1 MKVEHFKLDYN
12 PVETPEFGMT
22 DYMLDA
28 VKSIP
33 AGLED
38 LAHGVYNLGDLL
50 SFDVLPDWDEERFFE
65 RPKTLAGD
73 LTAGLIQYAVPFG
86 FIGKGLS
93 KAGKLAKGLKAG
105 KFFDLKPQGFVA
117 ADVATNFI
125 AFDGQQER
133 LSNFLKEVDNPVF
146 SNAVTEYLAADPDD
160 AELEGRLKNVLEGAM
175 IDAGVGALFKLFSV
189 SLKAS
194 KRFTK
199 EVANGASKEDAVTTA
214 MMQYQDDAK
223 GLNIVGDIDSQMQFA
238 RDRAETDELYRMVG
252 GDPEDI
258 PEVDLRTINWDEV
271 DIDEAAEVYPRIP
284 REEMEAIE
292 AGGKLVDEIEA
303 ANGIVKTYEMP
314 GGSTK
319 TVLVDKTNPERVVDF
334 SPIAAAE
341 LDVRFAGPKQADIAQ
356 EFKEKTLI
364 ESVGQRMQTDKPV
377 TAREALQELV
387 NKTGGRLG
395 QYQPV
400 VDKLLALG
408 KGTGIDAKLETRA
421 AASELPSVRK
431 GSFYESGKRRIVFD
445 GESSSFQRNPVYELL
460 HESTHA
466 VTVENVNKYFDAD
479 SFNAIDIND
488 IGARA
493 VAIDEV
499 LKKRLPKP
507 IAEMFRMFKKA
518 DSMRDEIIA
527 KGDLKTVTGE
537 VDTYWI
543 KNPAEFMSIA
553 FSDPVVQRALKGI
566 EYSPKMSMWEKIVDT
581 VKSFFGKGVSTDLA
595 DNIVSRVGEIAE
607 MRLPRRRGRGVEG
620 MFKAFHGTP
629 HIFKP
634 KPDSPFGEF
643 MKSKIGT
650 GEGAQAFGHGF
661 YVAEK
666 EGVARHYYIGQTFK
680 HLAADLEKAS
690 GGIDYFAS
698 RGEYDEIFDVI
709 DEVIESG
716 GATAFIKESVKQGE
730 QYALGGRADFKLDE
744 RKIEFLKAVRGDDY
758 LGFDNPI
765 EGILAAIED
774 AQGKGPGNFDLSPA
788 TRKAAKELGRI
799 YEIDVAPDV
808 DKFMSWDKT
817 MLTQPE
823 KVRKTLKAALEA
835 VSEFDP
841 NFPKYLLDDDFL
853 TGQDVYKALAKSK
866 AIGSEEAASD
876 FLSEMG
882 IPGIRYLQGGKARKA
897 GEGAHNYVVFSEKD
911 LKITGTIDFAPDQ
924 PLRKGELDETV
935 QKMVKDADTSSLK
948 IGGEQAVKGLAR
960 QTGKLPEGLQVDGL
974 AQLQDA
980 VADEILK
987 DGQMMKILSEQG
999 LEDGVIMELAN
1010 LLGADGKYMKG
1021 LIKAAEQDRVTLH
1034 RIMSRMAAL
1043 KKLALD
1049 NGQEIINTAKNYK
1062 QGAAKMIPEEREI
1075 MEARLKGL
1083 LEQQLHI
1090 QAGHSGLS
1098 SGFGR
1103 GLKSTQMGN
1112 KITLSEAELKNA
1124 QLRQEYLSKKG
1135 GMTMDQIVEGI
1146 LIAEQNGGD
1155 DLFAA
1160 VIGLNKQVRGSAGG
1174 KMLDMVQEYYKNA
1187 LMWGPRTLT
1196 VNYMGTGLAHLL
1208 KNFER
1213 SVGGWLSADPG
1224 VKQAVANQWGESLSL
1239 IESTHF
1245 LLKAWKTG
1253 GQFIG
1258 DAGSAF
1264 VEGTGSSIGSITG
1277 KNVQQILGNEMSDGM
1292 KLAIDYFGNAVRI
1305 PNRFN
1310 QSVDQWY
1317 KFLQYKGR
1325 SLAQLKLKAYELGL
1339 REPKDIAE
1347 YAHDAFDAL
1356 VTRSNRNFSEQ
1367 ALFREADELI
1377 QGPFQTPADKSKA
1390 VADYVQGERA
1400 ARLDKARQV
1409 GLVDENLDDNA
1420 AMMSL
1425 TKDYIDP
1432 NIRAAEEVTFSGEL
1446 GPLGAAVQNVV
1457 TKSKIGFL
1465 VAPFVRTPTNILKFS
1480 FDRLLAPHRFGLN
1493 KLRAT
1498 EAWAKLEPGYKN
1510 TIDALESGGIKG
1522 MENARKT
1529 LLEQMRAV
1537 KADGTPDE
1545 LVRAEARGKVAF
1557 GTMLNSALF
1566 SAVYM
1571 FGDRINGGG
1580 PEDFKQRQAWLNAG
1594 NLPYSIKVP
1603 GTETWVSYQRL
1614 DPIATMIGVFAD
1626 IKDLAEDN
1634 KLNGVNESSL
1644 EHLMSV
1650 LFFTGVR
1657 NFTNKSYLSGVD
1669 QALSMLKGQT
1679 PVGKYAGGMTA
1690 AFLPNILAQG
1700 QSITG
1705 DQELKEIRGFADII
1719 LKKIPGVTMDLKRT
1733 PLGEPVVQEYFDG
1746 VAGIL
1751 NPLNPIAFGF
1761 DNKDI
1766 TARELA
1772 NVGHGFSMPSTK
1784 LRGVIEL
1791 TDYTGPNGRSAYDRW
1806 LELSSQVKLN
1816 GRTMKQ
1822 ALTELIKDKRYQAL
1836 DPKSFTGIPSPR
1848 VKFLNRIISRYRKAA
1863 QFQMLEEFPEI
1874 AELNRNVAAGIRS
1887 GLPREDVLE
1896 LLTQ

>member
-1 MKVEHFKLDYN
+1 LLEKVIRDGAEIISSSRKQA
-12 PVETPEFGMT
+12 VSPEFT
-22 DYMLDA
+22 
-28 VKSIP
+28 
-33 AGLED
+33 
-38 LAHGVYNLGDLL
+38 
-50 SFDVLPDWDEERFFE
+50 
-65 RPKTLAGD
+65 
-73 LTAGLIQYAVPFG
+73 
-86 FIGKGLS
+86 KGL
-93 KAGKLAKGLKAG
+93 
-105 KFFDLKPQGFVA
+105 
-117 ADVATNFI
+117 
-125 AFDGQQER
+125 
-133 LSNFLKEVDNPVF
+133 
-146 SNAVTEYLAADPDD
+146 
-160 AELEGRLKNVLEGAM
+160 
-175 IDAGVGALFKLFSV
+175 
-189 SLKAS
+189 
-194 KRFTK
+194 
-199 EVANGASKEDAVTTA
+199 
-214 MMQYQDDAK
+214 
-223 GLNIVGDIDSQMQFA
+223 
-238 RDRAETDELYRMVG
+238 
-252 GDPEDI
+252 
-258 PEVDLRTINWDEV
+258 
-271 DIDEAAEVYPRIP
+271 
-284 REEMEAIE
+284 
-292 AGGKLVDEIEA
+292 
-303 ANGIVKTYEMP
+303 
-314 GGSTK
+314 
-319 TVLVDKTNPERVVDF
+319 
-334 SPIAAAE
+334 
-341 LDVRFAGPKQADIAQ
+341 
-356 EFKEKTLI
+356 
-364 ESVGQRMQTDKPV
+364 
-377 TAREALQELV
+377 
-387 NKTGGRLG
+387 
-395 QYQPV
+395 
-400 VDKLLALG
+400 
-408 KGTGIDAKLETRA
+408 
-421 AASELPSVRK
+421 
-431 GSFYESGKRRIVFD
+431 
-445 GESSSFQRNPVYELL
+445 
-460 HESTHA
+460 
-466 VTVENVNKYFDAD
+466 
-479 SFNAIDIND
+479 
-488 IGARA
+488 
-493 VAIDEV
+493 
-499 LKKRLPKP
+499 
-507 IAEMFRMFKKA
+507 
-518 DSMRDEIIA
+518 
-527 KGDLKTVTGE
+527 
-537 VDTYWI
+537 
-543 KNPAEFMSIA
+543 AEF
-553 FSDPVVQRALKGI
+553 
-566 EYSPKMSMWEKIVDT
+566 E
-581 VKSFFGKGVSTDLA
+581 
-595 DNIVSRVGEIAE
+595 
-607 MRLPRRRGRGVEG
+607 
-620 MFKAFHGTP
+620 
-629 HIFKP
+629 
-634 KPDSPFGEF
+634 
-643 MKSKIGT
+643 
-650 GEGAQAFGHGF
+650 
-661 YVAEK
+661 
-666 EGVARHYYIGQTFK
+666 ARMI
-680 HLAADLEKAS
+680 
-690 GGIDYFAS
+690 
-698 RGEYDEIFDVI
+698 
-709 DEVIESG
+709 
-716 GATAFIKESVKQGE
+716 
-730 QYALGGRADFKLDE
+730 
-744 RKIEFLKAVRGDDY
+744 
-758 LGFDNPI
+758 
-765 EGILAAIED
+765 
-774 AQGKGPGNFDLSPA
+774 
-788 TRKAAKELGRI
+788 
-799 YEIDVAPDV
+799 
-808 DKFMSWDKT
+808 
-817 MLTQPE
+817 
-823 KVRKTLKAALEA
+823 
-835 VSEFDP
+835 P
-841 NFPKYLLDDDFL
+841 NFKRP
-853 TGQDVYKALAKSK
+853 
-866 AIGSEEAASD
+866 
-876 FLSEMG
+876 
-882 IPGIRYLQGGKARKA
+882 
-897 GEGAHNYVVFSEKD
+897 
-911 LKITGTIDFAPDQ
+911 
-924 PLRKGELDETV
+924 PLRYSKKELDETV
-935 QKMVKDADTSSLK
+935 QKMVKDTDTSSLK

-987 DGQMMKILSEQG
+987 DGKMMNTLSEQG

-1021 LIKAAEQDRVTLH
+1021 LVKAAENDRVTLH

-1062 QGAAKMIPEEREI
+1062 QGSAKMMPEEREI

-1090 QAGHSGLS
+1090 QAGHSGLA

-1196 VNYMGTGLAHLL
+1196 VNYMGTGIAHVL

-1213 SVGGWLSADPG
+1213 SIGGWLSSDPAI
-1224 VKQAVANQWGESLSL
+1224 KQAVANQWGESLSL
-1239 IESTHF
+1239 IESSHF
-1245 LLKAWKTG
+1245 LLKAWQTG

-1277 KNVQQILGNEMSDGM
+1277 KNVQQVLGSELSDGM

-1325 SLAQLKLKAYELGL
+1325 SLAQLKLKAYDLGL
-1339 REPKDIAE
+1339 REPKEIAE
-1347 YAHDAFDAL
+1347 YAHDAFEAL

-1367 ALFREADELI
+1367 ALFREADELV

-1400 ARLDKARQV
+1400 ARLEKARQV

-1420 AMMSL
+1420 AMMQL

-1446 GPLGAAVQNVV
+1446 GPLGSAVQNLV

-1480 FDRLLAPHRFGLN
+1480 FDRLLAPHRLGLN

-1498 EAWAKLEPGYKN
+1498 EAWAKLEPGYKA

-1529 LLEQMRAV
+1529 ILEQMRAV

-1545 LVRAEARGKVAF
+1545 IVRAEARGKVAF

-1594 NLPYSIKVP
+1594 NLPYSIKMP

-1614 DPIATMIGVFAD
+1614 DPLATMIGVFAD

-1669 QALSMLKGQT
+1669 QTLSVLKGQT

-1705 DQELKEIRGFADII
+1705 DQELKEIRGFADIV

-1766 TARELA
+1766 AAKELG

-1816 GRTMKQ
+1816 GMTMKQ
-1822 ALTELIKDKRYQAL
+1822 ALTKLIKDKRYQAL
-1836 DPKSFTGIPSPR
+1836 DPKSFSGIPSAR
-1848 VKFLNRIISRYRKAA
+1848 VKYLTRIISRYRKAA

-1887 GLPREDVLE
+1887 GVPREDVLE

>member
-38 LAHGVYNLGDLL
+38 MAHGVYNLGDFL
-50 SFDVLPDWDEERFFE
+50 SFDVLPDWDEERFFQ

-73 LTAGLIQYAVPFG
+73 FAASITQYAVPYG
-86 FIGKGLS
+86 FIAKRLS
-93 KAGKLAKGLKAG
+93 MAGKLAKVFTKG
-105 KFFDLKPQGFVA
+105 KKPGSVFDLKPQGFVA

-133 LSNFLKEVDNPVF
+133 LSNLLKEVDNPAF
-146 SNAVTEYLAADPDD
+146 NNAVTQYLAADPDD
-160 AELEGRLKNVLEGAM
+160 SELEGRMKNVLEGAM
-175 IDAGVGALFKLFSV
+175 IDAGVGALFKLFST

-199 EVANGASKEDAVTTA
+199 EVAGGANKEDAATTA
-214 MMQYQDDAK
+214 MMQYQDEAK

-238 RDRAETDELYRMVG
+238 RDRSEADELFRMVG

-258 PEVDLRTINWDEV
+258 PEIDLRTVNWDEV
-271 DIDEAAEVYPRIP
+271 DLEEAVEVAPRIP

-292 AGGKLVDEIEA
+292 AGGKLVDEVEA
-303 ANGIVKTYEMP
+303 ANGIVRYYEMP

-319 TVLVDKTNPERVVDF
+319 TILVDKDNPDRVVDLNRYMTTE
-334 SPIAAAE
+334 AK
-341 LDVRFAGPKQADIAQ
+341 GPSAFGADIDPKTK
-356 EFKEKTLI
+356 EFLLTRTKARTEKTKGYSGPETKEIADVSANVGNTLEQITTNAQSPEVRNLAKNLRELI
-364 ESVGQRMQTDKPV
+364 
-377 TAREALQELV
+377 
-387 NKTGGRLG
+387 
-395 QYQPV
+395 
-400 VDKLLALG
+400 
-408 KGTGIDAKLETRA
+408 
-421 AASELPSVRK
+421 
-431 GSFYESGKRRIVFD
+431 
-445 GESSSFQRNPVYELL
+445 
-460 HESTHA
+460 
-466 VTVENVNKYFDAD
+466 
-479 SFNAIDIND
+479 
-488 IGARA
+488 
-493 VAIDEV
+493 
-499 LKKRLPKP
+499 
-507 IAEMFRMFKKA
+507 
-518 DSMRDEIIA
+518 
-527 KGDLKTVTGE
+527 
-537 VDTYWI
+537 
-543 KNPAEFMSIA
+543 
-553 FSDPVVQRALKGI
+553 SDP
-566 EYSPKMSMWEKIVDT
+566 E
-581 VKSFFGKGVSTDLA
+581 DLA
-595 DNIVSRVGEIAE
+595 VPI
-607 MRLPRRRGRGVEG
+607 
-620 MFKAFHGTP
+620 K
-629 HIFKP
+629 
-634 KPDSPFGEF
+634 
-643 MKSKIGT
+643 
-650 GEGAQAFGHGF
+650 
-661 YVAEK
+661 
-666 EGVARHYYIGQTFK
+666 
-680 HLAADLEKAS
+680 
-690 GGIDYFAS
+690 
-698 RGEYDEIFDVI
+698 YD
-709 DEVIESG
+709 
-716 GATAFIKESVKQGE
+716 
-730 QYALGGRADFKLDE
+730 
-744 RKIEFLKAVRGDDY
+744 
-758 LGFDNPI
+758 
-765 EGILAAIED
+765 
-774 AQGKGPGNFDLSPA
+774 
-788 TRKAAKELGRI
+788 
-799 YEIDVAPDV
+799 
-808 DKFMSWDKT
+808 
-817 MLTQPE
+817 PE
-823 KVRKTLKAALEA
+823 
-835 VSEFDP
+835 
-841 NFPKYLLDDDFL
+841 
-853 TGQDVYKALAKSK
+853 
-866 AIGSEEAASD
+866 
-876 FLSEMG
+876 
-882 IPGIRYLQGGKARKA
+882 KA
-897 GEGAHNYVVFSEKD
+897 GEGIAGRYALGTDDIELFKEAGEETLVHEILHGVTTRKLAGHLKGFMRAKMSISPDMASDLIKEAKAPKPVRELADSYLKAFEHPSIDNELYPMSDLDEFLAGAFTNKEFQERLSKIPAEDNRNLFQKLVDAVAKLIGVKGDGNLLNKVIRDSAEIISTSRKELTGPEFPKVLTGERYVYSK
-911 LKITGTIDFAPDQ
+911 K
-924 PLRKGELDETV
+924 ELDETV

-974 AQLQDA
+974 AQLLDA
-980 VADEILK
+980 VSDEILK
-987 DGQMMKILSEQG
+987 DGKMMNVLSEQG

-1010 LLGADGKYMKG
+1010 LLGADGKYMNG
-1021 LIKAAEQDRVTLH
+1021 LIKAAENDRVTLR
-1034 RIMSRMAAL
+1034 RIMSRMAGL

-1062 QGAAKMIPEEREI
+1062 QGAAKMMPEEREI

-1155 DLFAA
+1155 DLFSA

-1196 VNYMGTGLAHLL
+1196 VNYMGTGIAHVL

-1213 SVGGWLSADPG
+1213 SIGGWLSSDPA

-1239 IESTHF
+1239 IESSHF
-1245 LLKAWKTG
+1245 LLKAWQTG

-1277 KNVQQILGNEMSDGM
+1277 KNVQQVLGNELSDGM
-1292 KLAIDYFGNAVRI
+1292 KLAIDYFGNAVRL

-1339 REPKDIAE
+1339 REPKEIAE
-1347 YAHDAFDAL
+1347 YAHDAFEAL

-1400 ARLDKARQV
+1400 NRLEKARQA

-1420 AMMSL
+1420 AMMQL

-1446 GPLGAAVQNVV
+1446 GPLGSAVQNLV
-1457 TKSKIGFL
+1457 TKSKLGFL

-1480 FDRLLAPHRFGLN
+1480 FDRLLAPHRLGLN

-1498 EAWAKLEPGYKN
+1498 EAWAKLEPGYKA

-1522 MENARKT
+1522 MENARKSI
-1529 LLEQMRAV
+1529 LEQMRAV

-1594 NLPYSIKVP
+1594 NLPYSIKMP

-1614 DPIATMIGVFAD
+1614 DPLATMIGVFAD

-1669 QALSMLKGQT
+1669 QTLSMLKGQT

-1705 DQELKEIRGFADII
+1705 DQELKEIRGFADIV

-1766 TARELA
+1766 AAKELG

-1816 GRTMKQ
+1816 GMTMKQ
-1822 ALTELIKDKRYQAL
+1822 ALTKLIKDKRYQAL
-1836 DPKSFTGIPSPR
+1836 DPKSFSGIASPR
-1848 VKFLNRIISRYRKAA
+1848 VKYLTRIISRYRKAA

-1887 GLPREDVLE
+1887 GVPREDVLE

>member
-1 MKVEHFKLDYN
+1 MKLENYTPNFEADPDQIQDSLGVSDY
-12 PVETPEFGMT
+12 V
-22 DYMLDA
+22 LDA
-28 VKSIP
+28 FGSIP

-38 LAHGVYNLGDLL
+38 LAHGVYNLGDFL
-50 SFDVLPDWDEERFFE
+50 SFDVLPDWDEERFFQ

-73 LTAGLIQYAVPFG
+73 LTAALVQYAVPFG

-93 KAGKLAKGLKAG
+93 KAGKLAKVFTKG
-105 KFFDLKPQGFVA
+105 KKPGSVFDLKPQGFVA

-133 LSNFLKEVDNPVF
+133 LSNLLKEVDNPAF
-146 SNAVTEYLAADPDD
+146 NNAVTQYLAADPDD
-160 AELEGRLKNVLEGAM
+160 AELEGRMKNVLEGAM

-189 SLKAS
+189 TLKAS

-199 EVANGASKEDAVTTA
+199 EVAGGANKEDAATTA

-238 RDRAETDELYRMVG
+238 KDRAETDELYRMVG

-271 DIDEAAEVYPRIP
+271 DLEEAVDVAPAVA
-284 REEMEAIE
+284 REELEAIE
-292 AGGKLVDEIEA
+292 AGGRLVDEVETA
-303 ANGIVKTYEMP
+303 TAIVKTYEMP

-319 TVLVDKTNPERVVDF
+319 TIMVDKANPERVFDF
-334 SPIAAAE
+334 SPQFTAD
-341 LDVRFAGPKQADIAQ
+341 LDTKFGVKSDVGQQ
-356 EFKEKTLI
+356 FKEQTLI
-364 ESVGQRMQTDKPV
+364 ENVGKRTQTENAV
-377 TAREALQELV
+377 TAREALQDLSER
-387 NKTGGRLG
+387 TGGDLGEFTPVLKRL
-395 QYQPV
+395 
-400 VDKLLALG
+400 LELG
-408 KGTGIDAKLETRA
+408 EDTGIGARIELRGF
-421 AASELPSVRK
+421 ASNLPEGLPS
-431 GSFYESGKRRIVFD
+431 GSFYESGRRRIVLDANGRIFNN
-445 GESSSFQRNPVYELL
+445 NPVYTLL
-460 HESTHA
+460 HEATHA
-466 VTVENVNKYFDAD
+466 VTVDNVVKYFDANA
-479 SFNAIDIND
+479 FNKIDIND

-493 VAIDEV
+493 AAIDEV
-499 LKKRLPKP
+499 LKRADLPKP
-507 IAEMFRMFKKA
+507 IADMFRMFKA
-518 DSMRDEIIA
+518 VDGMRDDIVKA
-527 KGDLKTVTGE
+527 GAGSDLN
-537 VDTYWI
+537 WI
-543 KNPAEFMSIA
+543 KNPAEFMSMA
-553 FSDPVVQRALKGI
+553 FADPALQKALKG
-566 EYSPKMSMWEKIVDT
+566 PKYKRIWESIKNFVRKLLGREVT
-581 VKSFFGKGVSTDLA
+581 PDLA
-595 DNIVSRVGEIAE
+595 DKLISTVGEITQ
-607 MRLPRRRGRGVEG
+607 MRLPTRRGRGV
-620 MFKAFHGTP
+620 
-629 HIFKP
+629 
-634 KPDSPFGEF
+634 
-643 MKSKIGT
+643 
-650 GEGAQAFGHGF
+650 
-661 YVAEK
+661 
-666 EGVARHYYIGQTFK
+666 
-680 HLAADLEKAS
+680 DL
-690 GGIDYFAS
+690 
-698 RGEYDEIFDVI
+698 
-709 DEVIESG
+709 
-716 GATAFIKESVKQGE
+716 
-730 QYALGGRADFKLDE
+730 L
-744 RKIEFLKAVRGDDY
+744 
-758 LGFDNPI
+758 
-765 EGILAAIED
+765 
-774 AQGKGPGNFDLSPA
+774 
-788 TRKAAKELGRI
+788 
-799 YEIDVAPDV
+799 
-808 DKFMSWDKT
+808 
-817 MLTQPE
+817 
-823 KVRKTLKAALEA
+823 
-835 VSEFDP
+835 
-841 NFPKYLLDDDFL
+841 
-853 TGQDVYKALAKSK
+853 
-866 AIGSEEAASD
+866 
-876 FLSEMG
+876 
-882 IPGIRYLQGGKARKA
+882 
-897 GEGAHNYVVFSEKD
+897 
-911 LKITGTIDFAPDQ
+911 PDQ
-924 PLRKGELDETV
+924 PIRRGNLDETV

-960 QTGKLPEGLQVDGL
+960 QAGKLPEGLQVDGL
-974 AQLQDA
+974 AQLLDA
-980 VADEILK
+980 VSDEILK
-987 DGQMMKILSEQG
+987 DGKMMNVLSEQG

-1010 LLGADGKYMKG
+1010 LLGADGKYMNG
-1021 LIKAAEQDRVTLH
+1021 LIKAAENDRVTLR
-1034 RIMSRMAAL
+1034 RIMSRMAGL

-1062 QGAAKMIPEEREI
+1062 QGAAKMMPEEREI

-1090 QAGHSGLS
+1090 QAGHSGLA

-1103 GLKSTQMGN
+1103 GLKSTQMGS

-1196 VNYMGTGLAHLL
+1196 VNYMGTGIAHVL

-1213 SVGGWLSADPG
+1213 SIGGWLSSDPA

-1239 IESTHF
+1239 IESSHF
-1245 LLKAWKTG
+1245 LLKAWQTG

-1277 KNVQQILGNEMSDGM
+1277 KNVQQVLGNELSDGM
-1292 KLAIDYFGNAVRI
+1292 KLAIDYFGNAVRL

-1339 REPKDIAE
+1339 REPKEIAE
-1347 YAHDAFDAL
+1347 YAHDAFEAL

-1400 ARLDKARQV
+1400 NRLEKARQA

-1420 AMMSL
+1420 AMMQL

-1446 GPLGAAVQNVV
+1446 GPLGAAVQNLV

-1480 FDRLLAPHRFGLN
+1480 FDRLLAPHRLGLN

-1498 EAWAKLEPGYKN
+1498 EAWAKLEPGYKA

-1522 MENARKT
+1522 MENARKSI
-1529 LLEQMRAV
+1529 LEQMRAV

-1594 NLPYSIKVP
+1594 NLPYSIKMP

-1614 DPIATMIGVFAD
+1614 DPLATMIGVFAD

-1669 QALSMLKGQT
+1669 QTLSMLKGQT

-1766 TARELA
+1766 AAKELG

-1816 GRTMKQ
+1816 GMTMKQ
-1822 ALTELIKDKRYQAL
+1822 ALTKLIKDKRYQAL

-1848 VKFLNRIISRYRKAA
+1848 VKYLTRIISRYRKAA

-1887 GLPREDVLE
+1887 GVPREDVLE
-1896 LLTQ
+1896 LLPQ